1 MANVFNFVAF
11 QAVWFCVILA
21 AAANML
27 PLAYLATLTF
37 MLLQLYFS
45 RWRLTDSKL
54 VGLGLLA
61 GMMLDTIWLNLG
73 LIDYQQTT
81 QTGLAPLWIGCL
93 WINFMLTL
101 THSLSWLQQRTKL
114 VVFCTL
120 FAAPLSYLAGSKLGA
135 VTLLQPGSATLALSL
150 SWALMV
156 PMLMALARVWQRQEE
171 EGKHALV

>member
-1 MANVFNFVAF
+1 MANVFNFIGF
-11 QAVWFCVILA
+11 QLVWFSVILA
-21 AAANML
+21 AANGTVV
-27 PLAYLATLTF
+27 LAYLATLLF
-37 MLLQLYFS
+37 GLLQLYFS
-45 RWRLTDSKL
+45 RWRLTDGRL
-54 VGLGLLA
+54 MLLGLAA

-73 LIDYQQTT
+73 WIGYAATT
-81 QTGLAPLWIGCL
+81 ETGLAPAWIGCL

-114 VVFCTL
+114 VVILTL

-135 VTLLQPGSATLALSL
+135 VSFVQPGVAVLALSV

-156 PMLMALARVWQRQEE
+156 PMLISLAHIWQRQEQ